1 MNGPRDEHRPGAGLS
16 APDQAALDALIESGF
31 DLDAVA
37 PEHRE
42 RAEAVGRLMGLLETD
57 DATGASRGLT
67 DRTMQRIDGERGAD
81 MAGPAALSEGDRR
94 AIDHLAAAGWDAD
107 RVPEAHRSRARH
119 AARLLGELRVEGV
132 TTNQTADLADRTM
145 DLIRVHA
152 QREADREAQRRL
164 AMDAAADLGPGR
176 RGFRLADLG
185 AVAAMVLIG
194 VAVFW
199 PVLGGLRSSAERA
212 LCAQNMHN
220 AAVGFGLHTSDQAGR
235 LPMHSASLLRV
246 APGRATWW
254 DVGTP
259 ERSHSANLFQL
270 VEGDYA
276 TVHDLA
282 CPGNSLAPVVRWG
295 DSSDWRSID
304 EVSYSYQL
312 FGGRR
317 GVRMSDLAPGD
328 VLLTDKSPVVDRA
341 RRGEHVYAEE
351 RSHNHGGA
359 GQHVMFANGSV
370 KWLVRPVT
378 ERGDN
383 LWLPADLSD
392 ADGVRLYG
400 SELPSSPG
408 DAFVGP

>member
-1 MNGPRDEHRPGAGLS
+1 MSEPRDEHRPGVGLS
-16 APDQAALDALIESGF
+16 PEDQAALDALIESGF
-31 DLDAVA
+31 NLPAVPA
-37 PEHRE
+37 EQRA
-42 RAEAVGRLMGLLETD
+42 RAEAVGRLMGLLEPGEPG
-57 DATGASRGLT
+57 DAGLT
-67 DRTMQRIDGERGAD
+67 DRTMQRLAAARAESTPTTIAPAD
-81 MAGPAALSEGDRR
+81 QR
-94 AIDHLAAAGWDAD
+94 AVDHLVAAGWDAD

-145 DLIRVHA
+145 DLIQVHTE
-152 QREADREAQRRL
+152 REARREA
-164 AMDAAADLGPGR
+164 AMDAATDLGPAR
-176 RGFRLADLG
+176 RGLRLADLG

-194 VAVFW
+194 VAIFW

-220 AAVGFGLHTSDQAGR
+220 AAVGFGLHASDQAGS
-235 LPMHSASLLRV
+235 LPMHSASLLRI

-254 DVGTP
+254 DVGSP
-259 ERSHSANLFQL
+259 QRSHSANLFQL

-282 CPGNSLAPVVRWG
+282 CPGNSLAPVVHWG
-295 DSSDWRSID
+295 NASDWRSID

-312 FGGRR
+312 FGGRS
-317 GVRMSDLAPGD
+317 GARMSDLGSAA

-341 RRGEHVYAEE
+341 RRGERVYAEE
-351 RSHNHGGA
+351 RSHNHGGT
-359 GQHVMFANGSV
+359 GQHVMFASGSV
-370 KWLVRPVT
+370 EWLVRPVT
-378 ERGDN
+378 AQGDN
-383 LWLPADLSD
+383 LWLPERLSD

-400 SELPSSPG
+400 SELPEDPR